1 MKTRWLPILVAVAAF
16 ATVSATAYAEDPDVK
31 STDKGVTLKGEG
43 RKKVER
49 GSTIMDEPDRSKP
62 HRPAKPPHSTKK
74 APAVVNALPYERGS
88 CANVGFTDQT
98 LINRGCIDAPK
109 TPPAPNRPAR
119 PRVEQIT
126 TEVVRRELKN
136 VNFPALSV
144 QVQPQGRTLVN
155 LKTIVYTKPIP
166 VDQIVPILSWPVGVR
181 ATASSYTW
189 IFGDG
194 TTATSTS
201 EGTPYPAFDVFHQ
214 YKKRGKVAITVTVH
228 YTARYQLPG
237 QGWTTLA
244 GTVDITG
251 AATALTVA
259 EARPALIDPER

>member
-1 MKTRWLPILVAVAAF
+1 
-16 ATVSATAYAEDPDVK
+16 
-31 STDKGVTLKGEG
+31 
-43 RKKVER
+43 
-49 GSTIMDEPDRSKP
+49 
-62 HRPAKPPHSTKK
+62 
-74 APAVVNALPYERGS
+74 
-88 CANVGFTDQT
+88 
-98 LINRGCIDAPK
+98 
-109 TPPAPNRPAR
+109 
-119 PRVEQIT
+119 
-126 TEVVRRELKN
+126 VRRELKN

-189 IFGDG
+189 TFGDG
-194 TTATSTS
+194 TTANSTS

-214 YKKRGKVAITVTVH
+214 YKKRGKVAVSVTVH

-244 GTVDITG
+244 GTVDIVG
-251 AATALTVA
+251 PATALTVA
-259 EARPALIDPER
+259 EARPVLVDPER